1 MVQHTFHS
9 DALLPLIGKMG
20 KNVEPGLGP
29 LPVRSR
35 SVGTSLFQK
44 FSGIHG
50 MVIRTVNEKIRFSNA
65 SALFFRKMKGGTMY
79 IGKVQ
84 SHETS
89 WSSSILSSSA
99 ESLSYTGN
107 GQLSSTFLRWP
118 AERILS
124 FMVGPEHRSP
134 WSNNFDISR
143 PVRIL
148 RRLH

>member
-1 MVQHTFHS
+1 
-9 DALLPLIGKMG
+9 MG

-35 SVGTSLFQK
+35 SVETSLFQK
-44 FSGIHG
+44 FLGIHG
-50 MVIRTVNEKIRFSNA
+50 MVITAVNKKNTLQQGLCA
-65 SALFFRKMKGGTMY
+65 FFFKQDGWDSVPW
-79 IGKVQ
+79 KVQ
-84 SHETS
+84 SHQTS
-89 WSSSILSSSA
+89 WSLSILSSSA

-107 GQLSSTFLRWP
+107 GQLSSTFLWWP

-134 WSNNFDISR
+134 WNNNFDISL

-148 RRLH
+148 QRLHWARSHSYALPQ